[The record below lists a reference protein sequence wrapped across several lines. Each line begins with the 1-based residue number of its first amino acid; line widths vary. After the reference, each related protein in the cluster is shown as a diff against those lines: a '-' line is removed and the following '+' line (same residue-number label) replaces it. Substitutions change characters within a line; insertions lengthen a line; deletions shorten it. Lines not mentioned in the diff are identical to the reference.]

1 MDWHDCI
8 RFGNC
13 VPEKTCQELDEAE
26 KIVPMNEVVSDDSG
40 TWGKFTSWLDAWA
53 LPHEK
58 EKYKSIVVH
67 YN

>member
-26 KIVPMNEVVSDDSG
+26 KIVPMNEVG
-40 TWGKFTSWLDAWA
+40 
-53 LPHEK
+53 E
-58 EKYKSIVVH
+58 IVR
-67 YN
+67 